1 VSKTQLSSAVK
12 VGGNTFTTNAK
23 PDPYD
28 FRDLEYRPVLQL
40 LEPSVH
46 ADRRDAAFHVLTQK
60 GESCTG
66 HAVAATINTVLT
78 RAAERSSTPTK
89 VEPVSPYMLYR
100 LARRYDDLSGE
111 ADIGSQLRAAFKG
124 WLRHGVA
131 LDREWNKRAADQK
144 AEPVDADIDLDEPDF
159 LASCRQRP
167 LGAYYRVNAY
177 RLDDM
182 QSAIGELHAI
192 AVSGAIHDGWSKPR
206 FVELGKE
213 RYAVIARA
221 AEPEPCGGHAF
232 ALVGYNEIGFLVQN
246 SWGLDWGDRG
256 FAILT
261 YEDWLLSA
269 YDAWVAR
276 PGVPN
281 TPFARPPS
289 SSAQTATGGVVVHG
303 GPNLLLLRNFV
314 VNTTDN
320 GRLSERGKMT
330 STPLQ
335 VADVFANMAAKHASW
350 LSAGEATARHIVLYA
365 HGGLVD
371 ENGGLT
377 TAERLLPH
385 WLDHRVYPINFAW
398 ESGALETILDAIAD
412 LLGVR
417 LPFGAGFDIQEGVDT
432 LVEGIARRIGS
443 GLWSQ
448 MKGNAAGASDEGSG
462 TTGDD
467 IRGGTLIARRLA
479 DYVGT
484 HGKENVKIH
493 LAGHSAGSIFLTALV
508 ARLRLEGLEVDSL
521 AFMGGA
527 VRTDEFVRVVGPHLG
542 TGVKR
547 FTTFDLAERYEQDDT
562 CDVGGKVFYHKS
574 LLYLVA
580 RGLEASPDRA
590 TGVVPLV
597 GLQVTL
603 DRPIAGD
610 GRSLRQ
616 VIDATGGRI
625 VIAPGGDTQ
634 DLRSDAKGHGEFD
647 NDQATLNA
655 VLLRMLRKTSLPV
668 LGPVAAKGP
677 GGAAGAKSRRPNARA
692 AGAGAGAAGAV
703 GAGTLGA
710 PPVAGAGPKRGQ
722 AAAPAEPGRAGLV
735 GASMEGGPA
744 RAKPVRRPLKPSPTS
759 RIPTEAAI
767 APKSG
772 SPGFDMLIASGW
784 KERER
789 P

>member
-1 VSKTQLSSAVK
+1 MSKTQLSSAVK
-12 VGGNTFTTNAK
+12 VGRRSFTTNAK

-28 FRDLEYRPVLQL
+28 FRDLEYRPVLQP

-46 ADRRDAAFHVLTQK
+46 ADRKDAAFTVLTQE

-78 RAAERSSTPTK
+78 RGAQRFPTPPK
-89 VEPVSPYMLYR
+89 VEAVSPYMLYR

-111 ADIGSQLRAAFKG
+111 ADVGSQLRAAFKG

-131 LDREWNKRAADQK
+131 LDREWNQRAAAHK
-144 AEPVDADIDLDEPDF
+144 VTPLDADVDLDEPDF

-182 QSAIGELHAI
+182 QSAISELHAI
-192 AVSGAIHDGWSKPR
+192 AVSAAIHDGWSKPK
-206 FVELGKE
+206 FVESGKE

-221 AEPEPCGGHAF
+221 AEPEPKGGHAF

-246 SWGLDWGDRG
+246 SWGVDWGDHG

-289 SSAQTATGGVVVHG
+289 SSARTATGEVVLHG

-314 VNTTDN
+314 VNTTND

-335 VADVFANMAAKHASW
+335 VADIFTNMAAKHAAW
-350 LSAGEATARHIVLYA
+350 LSAGEATARHVVLYA
-365 HGGLVD
+365 HGGLID

-385 WLDHRVYPINFAW
+385 WLDNRVYPINFAW
-398 ESGALETILDAIAD
+398 ESGALETMLDAIAD

-417 LPFGAGFDIQEGVDT
+417 LPFGAGFDIQEGVDS

-448 MKGNAAGASDEGSG
+448 MKGNAVGASAEGSG

-467 IRGGTLIARRLA
+467 IRGGTLIARRLVE
-479 DYVGT
+479 YVGT
-484 HGKENVKIH
+484 HGKDNVKIH

-508 ARLRLEGLEVDSL
+508 ARLRQEGLEIDSL

-527 VRTDEFVRVVGPHLG
+527 VRSDEFVATVGPHLG
-542 TGVKR
+542 SGANSGVKR

-580 RGLEASPDRA
+580 RGLESGPDRA

-597 GLQVTL
+597 GLEATL
-603 DRPIAGD
+603 DRPVAGD

-616 VIDATGGRI
+616 VIDASGGRI
-625 VIAPGGDTQ
+625 VIAPGGTSL
-634 DLRSDAKGHGEFD
+634 DLRSDAKGHGDFD

-668 LGPVAAKGP
+668 F
-677 GGAAGAKSRRPNARA
+677 GAAGAKASGAKAGATRSGRRRTEATSGGGCRGRSRSRRPRR
-692 AGAGAGAAGAV
+692 GLDGGRS
-703 GAGTLGA
+703 A
-710 PPVAGAGPKRGQ
+710 PGKAGPPAAQGVTDQSDPDGGGHRAEERQPRLRHAHRQRLEGTQ
-722 AAAPAEPGRAGLV
+722 ARLTRSRRAGDR
-735 GASMEGGPA
+735 PA
-744 RAKPVRRPLKPSPTS
+744 
-759 RIPTEAAI
+759 
-767 APKSG
+767 G
-772 SPGFDMLIASGW
+772 
-784 KERER
+784 
-789 P
+789 

>member
-1 VSKTQLSSAVK
+1 MSKTQLSSTVK
-12 VGGNTFTTNAK
+12 VGRKTFTTNAK

-28 FRDLEYRPVLQL
+28 FRDLEYRPVLQPL
-40 LEPSVH
+40 DPSVH
-46 ADRRDAAFHVLTQK
+46 ADRQDAAFQVLTQE
-60 GESCTG
+60 GQSCTG

-78 RAAERSSTPTK
+78 RSAQRSPRPPK
-89 VEPVSPYMLYR
+89 IEPVSPYMLYR

-111 ADIGSQLRAAFKG
+111 ADVGSQLRAAFKG

-131 LDREWNKRAADQK
+131 LDREWNQRAATQTV
-144 AEPVDADIDLDEPDF
+144 APLDADVDLDEPDF

-182 QSAIGELHAI
+182 QSAISELHAI

-206 FVELGKE
+206 FVGLGKE

-221 AEPEPCGGHAF
+221 AEPEPKGGHAF

-246 SWGLDWGDRG
+246 SWGPDWGDHG

-289 SSAQTATGGVVVHG
+289 TSARTATGEVVLHG

-314 VNTTDN
+314 VNTTND

-335 VADVFANMAAKHASW
+335 VSDIFTNMAAKHAAW
-350 LSAGEATARHIVLYA
+350 LAAGETTARHIVLYA
-365 HGGLVD
+365 HGGLID

-398 ESGALETILDAIAD
+398 ESGALETILDAISD

-417 LPFGAGFDIQEGVDT
+417 LPFGAGFDIQEGIDT
-432 LVEGIARRIGS
+432 LVEGISRRIGS

-448 MKGNAAGASDEGSG
+448 MKGNAAGASAEGSG
-462 TTGDD
+462 TTGND
-467 IRGGTLIARRLA
+467 IRGGTLIARRLV
-479 DYVGT
+479 DYVAT
-484 HGKENVKIH
+484 HGKDTVKIH

-508 ARLRLEGLEVDSL
+508 ARLRQEGLDVDSL

-527 VRTDEFVRVVGPHLG
+527 VRNDEFLRVVGPHLG

-580 RGLEASPDRA
+580 RGLESGPDPA

-597 GLQVTL
+597 GLQATL
-603 DRPIAGD
+603 DRPAAGD

-625 VIAPGGDTQ
+625 VIAPGGDSL
-634 DLRSDAKGHGEFD
+634 DLRSDAKGHADFD

-668 LGPVAAKGP
+668 IGAV
-677 GGAAGAKSRRPNARA
+677 GGAGAARA
-692 AGAGAGAAGAV
+692 AGPKPTTRAKPAGAKAA
-703 GAGTLGA
+703 
-710 PPVAGAGPKRGQ
+710 AGAGPTRRR
-722 AAAPAEPGRAGLV
+722 AAARPADPGRAGLV
-735 GASMEGGPA
+735 GASLVGGPP
-744 RAKPVRRPLKPSPTS
+744 RAKPVRRPLKPAPTS
-759 RIPTEAAI
+759 QIPTEAAI

-784 KERER
+784 KERKR
-789 P
+789 S

>member
-1 VSKTQLSSAVK
+1 MSKTQLSSAVK
-12 VGGNTFTTNAK
+12 VGRKTFTTNAK

-46 ADRRDAAFHVLTQK
+46 ADRADAAFRVLTQD

-78 RAAERSSTPTK
+78 RGAAHSPTPTK

-131 LDREWNKRAADQK
+131 LDREWNARAEAHK
-144 AEPVDADIDLDEPDF
+144 VAPLDADIDLDEPDF

-182 QSAIGELHAI
+182 QSAISELHAI
-192 AVSGAIHDGWSKPR
+192 AVSAAIHDGWTKPK

-221 AEPEPCGGHAF
+221 AEPKPKGGHAF

-246 SWGLDWGDRG
+246 SWGADWGDAG

-276 PGVPN
+276 PGVPK

-289 SSAQTATGGVVVHG
+289 STAQTATGGVVVHG

-314 VNTTDN
+314 VNTSND

-335 VADVFANMAAKHASW
+335 VNDIFTNMAAKHASW
-350 LSAGEATARHIVLYA
+350 LSAGETTARHVVLYA
-365 HGGLVD
+365 HGGLID

-385 WLDHRVYPINFAW
+385 WLDHRVYPINFVW
-398 ESGALETILDAIAD
+398 ESGALETIFDAVAD

-417 LPFGAGFDIQEGVDT
+417 LPFGAGFDIREGVDT

-443 GLWSQ
+443 GLWGQ
-448 MKGNAAGASDEGSG
+448 MKGNAVGASAEGSG
-462 TTGDD
+462 TTGND

-508 ARLRLEGLEVDSL
+508 ARLRQEGLEVDSL
-521 AFMGGA
+521 AFLGGA
-527 VRTDEFVRVVGPHLG
+527 VRNDEFVRVVGPHLG

-580 RGLEASPDRA
+580 RGLESGPDRG

-603 DRPIAGD
+603 DQPVAGD

-616 VIDATGGRI
+616 VIDDSRGRI
-625 VIAPGGDTQ
+625 VIAPGGDSQ

-668 LGPVAAKGP
+668 IGPVAAKVP
-677 GGAAGAKSRRPNARA
+677 GSVAGAKPGKRKART
-692 AGAGAGAAGAV
+692 GAAGAV
-703 GAGTLGA
+703 GAGVAGA
-710 PPVAGAGPKRGQ
+710 PPVTGAGPKRGRV
-722 AAAPAEPGRAGLV
+722 AASLAQPGRAGLV
-735 GASMEGGPA
+735 GASSEEGPA

-772 SPGFDMLIASGW
+772 SPGFDMLIATGW
-784 KERER
+784 KERKR
-789 P
+789 R

>member
-1 VSKTQLSSAVK
+1 MSKTQLSSTVK
-12 VGGNTFTTNAK
+12 VGRRTFTTNAK

-28 FRDLEYRPVLQL
+28 FRDLEYRPVLQP

-46 ADRRDAAFHVLTQK
+46 ADRKDAAFTVLTQE
-60 GESCTG
+60 GQSCTG

-78 RAAERSSTPTK
+78 RGAQRFPAPPK
-89 VEPVSPYMLYR
+89 VEAVSPYMLYR

-111 ADIGSQLRAAFKG
+111 ADVGSQLRAAFKG

-131 LDREWNKRAADQK
+131 LDREWNQRAASHK
-144 AEPVDADIDLDEPDF
+144 VAPLDADVDLDEPDF

-182 QSAIGELHAI
+182 QSAISELHAI
-192 AVSGAIHDGWSKPR
+192 AVSAAIHDGWSKPK
-206 FVELGKE
+206 FVESGKE

-221 AEPEPCGGHAF
+221 AEPEPKGGHAF

-246 SWGLDWGDRG
+246 SWGVDWGDHG

-289 SSAQTATGGVVVHG
+289 SSARTATGEVVLHG

-314 VNTTDN
+314 VNTTND

-335 VADVFANMAAKHASW
+335 VADIFTNMAAKHAAW
-350 LSAGEATARHIVLYA
+350 LSAGEATARHVVLYA
-365 HGGLVD
+365 HGGLID

-385 WLDHRVYPINFAW
+385 WLDNRVYPINFAW
-398 ESGALETILDAIAD
+398 ESGALETMLDAIAD

-417 LPFGAGFDIQEGVDT
+417 LPFGAGFDIQEGVDS

-448 MKGNAAGASDEGSG
+448 MKGNAVGASAEGSG

-467 IRGGTLIARRLA
+467 IRGGTLIARRLVE
-479 DYVGT
+479 YVGT
-484 HGKENVKIH
+484 HGKDNVKIH

-508 ARLRLEGLEVDSL
+508 ARLRQEGLEIDSL

-527 VRTDEFVRVVGPHLG
+527 VRSDEFVATVGPHLG
-542 TGVKR
+542 T
-547 FTTFDLAERYEQDDT
+547 
-562 CDVGGKVFYHKS
+562 
-574 LLYLVA
+574 A
-580 RGLEASPDRA
+580 RTRRE
-590 TGVVPLV
+590 TVH
-597 GLQVTL
+597 
-603 DRPIAGD
+603 
-610 GRSLRQ
+610 
-616 VIDATGGRI
+616 
-625 VIAPGGDTQ
+625 
-634 DLRSDAKGHGEFD
+634 DLRPGR
-647 NDQATLNA
+647 TLRA
-655 VLLRMLRKTSLPV
+655 GRHLRRRRQGLLPQVASL
-668 LGPVAAKGP
+668 P
-677 GGAAGAKSRRPNARA
+677 GGARPRNRARIVRPGWSRSSAW
-692 AGAGAGAAGAV
+692 
-703 GAGTLGA
+703 
-710 PPVAGAGPKRGQ
+710 KRRSTGRSPAT
-722 AAAPAEPGRAGLV
+722 AAACGR
-735 GASMEGGPA
+735 
-744 RAKPVRRPLKPSPTS
+744 
-759 RIPTEAAI
+759 
-767 APKSG
+767 
-772 SPGFDMLIASGW
+772 
-784 KERER
+784 
-789 P
+789 